1 MDLGQPHAFLETNT
15 YMVGPM
21 VWCEHRHRPWDC
33 VAYTVAAYAGTLF
46 ERHQCTIEYGTY
58 IRIISN
64 CNPQELAVHAIWQ
77 RVARTRVGANLP
89 RRVVMDALHKLSQCT
104 RLDVQRFWEACG
116 TSVMYLC
123 EREMTMH
130 A

>member
-1 MDLGQPHAFLETNT
+1 MDPGQPRAFLETNT

-64 CNPQELAVHAIWQ
+64 CNPQELAMHAIWQ
-77 RVARTRVGANLP
+77 RVARTRVTTTAAATILATLRQNLFLRILKTLLLLKTP
-89 RRVVMDALHKLSQCT
+89 
-104 RLDVQRFWEACG
+104 
-116 TSVMYLC
+116 
-123 EREMTMH
+123 
-130 A
+130 